1 MFTRKSFGLTKRCFS
16 FTTLP
21 SKPPNC
27 SYSFIGNN
35 LFKRSD
41 MKNCL
46 KILVL
51 VLFMS
56 CGNDKQDTANVVEVD
71 QTTIANHIERLAS
84 DDFLGRKPFTEGE
97 VKTVNYLKDEFEKL
111 GLLPG
116 NGNSYFQDV
125 PMIEITGTPSE
136 NMIIS
141 GKNGSFNLEYLKDF
155 VATTNKP
162 VSDVGL
168 ENSELVFAG
177 YGVVA
182 PEYGWNDY
190 EGIDW
195 KGKTAVVLINDP
207 GFKSGDSTLFK
218 GNAMT
223 YYGRWT
229 YKYEEAARQGAAGL
243 IIIHDTEPA
252 SYGWNVIESGWSG
265 ARLVIESDLPLLN
278 VESWISGESAG
289 KLFDASAMNGQD
301 YKTLARNKSFAPI
314 PLDLN
319 VSVAIKNE
327 IKKDVSKNVVALL
340 PGTDR
345 KDEYI
350 IYSAHWDHFG
360 IGKAI
365 EGDTIYNGA
374 VDNAS
379 GTAGLLAI
387 AEAFKKS
394 ADTKRS
400 VVFMAV
406 TGEEQGLL
414 GSAFYAENPIFP
426 PNKTVANINID
437 ALDSPGKMKDLTITG
452 FGQSEMDEY
461 AKEAAEKQ
469 DRYVIPDPE
478 AEKGYFFRSDHFNF
492 AKIGIPALYASGAYE
507 GQDKSIE
514 EIIKY
519 NDDYRLK
526 KYHQPSDEYNAE
538 TTELSGVQ
546 SDLQLLFNV
555 GLKLSNEDYFPKWYD
570 TSEFKAARD

>member
-1 MFTRKSFGLTKRCFS
+1 
-16 FTTLP
+16 
-21 SKPPNC
+21 
-27 SYSFIGNN
+27 
-35 LFKRSD
+35 
-41 MKNCL
+41 MKNCFKFL
-46 KILVL
+46 LIMLLVG
-51 VLFMS
+51 
-56 CGNDKQDTANVVEVD
+56 CENDKKDTTSLAEVN
-71 QTTIANHIERLAS
+71 QATIGKHMERLAS

-111 GLLPG
+111 GVLPG
-116 NGNSYFQDV
+116 NGKSYFQDV

-136 NMIIS
+136 TMVIS
-141 GKNGSFNLEYLKDF
+141 GKTGSFNLEYLKDF

-162 VSDVGL
+162 VADVSL

-218 GNAMT
+218 GNEMT

-265 ARLVIESDLPLLN
+265 ARLIIESDLPQLN
-278 VESWISGESAG
+278 IESWISDESAQ
-289 KLFDASAMNGQD
+289 KMFDASAMKGQD
-301 YKTLARNKSFAPI
+301 YKTLSRNKNFKPI
-314 PLDLN
+314 PLDLK
-319 VSVAIKNE
+319 VSVAIKNK
-327 IKKDVSKNVVALL
+327 IKKDVSKNVVAMI

-345 KDEYI
+345 KDEVI
-350 IYSAHWDHFG
+350 IYSAHWDHLG
-360 IGKAI
+360 VGKAI
-365 EGDTIYNGA
+365 NGDSIYNGA

-379 GTAGLLAI
+379 GTAGLLAL

-394 ADTKRS
+394 APTKRS
-400 VVFMAV
+400 IVFIAL

-414 GSAFYAENPIFP
+414 GSAYYAENPIFP
-426 PNKTVANINID
+426 PNKTVANINMD

-452 FGQSEMDEY
+452 YGQSEMDKY
-461 AKEAAEKQ
+461 AEEAAVEQ
-469 DRYVIPDPE
+469 DRYIIPDPE

-507 GQDKSIE
+507 GFDNGIE
-514 EIIKY
+514 EIKGY
-519 NDDYRLK
+519 NESYNTN
-526 KYHQPSDEYNAE
+526 KYHQPSDEYDPE

-546 SDLQLLFNV
+546 LDLQLFFNV

-570 TSEFKAARD
+570 GSEFKAARE

>member
-1 MFTRKSFGLTKRCFS
+1 MIKNYLKFLVMAVFFS
-16 FTTLP
+16 
-21 SKPPNC
+21 
-27 SYSFIGNN
+27 
-35 LFKRSD
+35 
-41 MKNCL
+41 
-46 KILVL
+46 
-51 VLFMS
+51 S
-56 CGNDKQDTANVVEVD
+56 CENGKKLDANIVEVD

-84 DDFLGRKPFTEGE
+84 DEFQGRKPFTEGE

-116 NGNSYFQDV
+116 NGDSFFQDV
-125 PMIEITGTPSE
+125 PMVEITGTPSE
-136 NMIIS
+136 NMVIS
-141 GKNGSFNLEYLKDF
+141 GKNGSFNLESLKDF
-155 VATTNKP
+155 VATTNKAVTD
-162 VSDVGL
+162 VSL

-177 YGVVA
+177 YGIVA

-218 GNAMT
+218 GNEMT

-229 YKYEEAARQGAAGL
+229 YKYEEAARQGADGL

-265 ARLVIESDLPLLN
+265 SRLIIESDLPLLN
-278 VESWISGESAG
+278 VESWISGESA
-289 KLFDASAMNGQD
+289 KKMFDASAMKGQD
-301 YKTLARNKSFAPI
+301 YKAIARNKSFKPI

-319 VSVAIKNE
+319 VSVSIKNK
-327 IKKDVSKNVVALL
+327 IKKDVSKNVVALI
-340 PGTDR
+340 PGTER
-345 KDEYI
+345 KDEFI

-365 EGDTIYNGA
+365 EGDSIYNGA

-394 ADTKRS
+394 NVTKRS
-400 VVFMAV
+400 IVFMAV

-414 GSAFYAENPIFP
+414 GSAFYAENPILNP
-426 PNKTVANINID
+426 KKTVANINID

-452 FGQSEMDEY
+452 YGQSEMDEY

-469 DRYVIPDPE
+469 NRYIIPDPE

-507 GQDKSIE
+507 GFDKSIE
-514 EIIKY
+514 DIKKY
-519 NDDYRLK
+519 NDNYRTY
-526 KYHQPSDEYNAE
+526 KYHQPSDEYNSE
-538 TTELSGVQ
+538 TTKLSGVRL
-546 SDLQLLFNV
+546 DLQLFFNV

-570 TSEFKAARD
+570 SSEFKAARK